1 MRLDIYRRPET
12 GGYYSYLAVPEGK
25 MLPDEVTNVDWETA
39 ERSVDINDGDDQI
52 TQFAIEYPFEQISA
66 KGYAITSVKNLIE
79 ISHNL

>member
-1 MRLDIYRRPET
+1 
-12 GGYYSYLAVPEGK
+12 

-39 ERSVDINDGDDQI
+39 ERSIDVNDDDDQL

>member
-25 MLPDEVTNVDWETA
+25 MLPEEVTNVDWETA
-39 ERSVDINDGDDQI
+39 ERSIDVDDDEDQL
-52 TQFAIEYPFEQISA
+52 TQFAIEYPFEQINA